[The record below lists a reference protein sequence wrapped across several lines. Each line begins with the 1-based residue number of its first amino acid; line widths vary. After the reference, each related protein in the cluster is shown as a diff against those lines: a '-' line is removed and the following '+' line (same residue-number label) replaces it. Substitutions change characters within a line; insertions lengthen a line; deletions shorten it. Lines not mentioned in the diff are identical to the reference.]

1 MHPALSNDKLL
12 LNELIREYLDFSG
25 YRNTLSVFLTE
36 TGQPAERLR
45 RDVVASQLN
54 IPIPETTIP
63 GHASSGS
70 EIPLLYGLLTPDT
83 ENNSARAQQKL
94 NERFSSHL
102 DKGPFH

>member
-1 MHPALSNDKLL
+1 MSLGPQCMCA
-12 LNELIREYLDFSG
+12 
-25 YRNTLSVFLTE
+25 E

-70 EIPLLYGLLTPDT
+70 EMCVHVLSLARMQGAKLLRDPD
-83 ENNSARAQQKL
+83 
-94 NERFSSHL
+94 
-102 DKGPFH
+102 P